1 VQTLLNLLASVAL
14 LVWGTHIVRT
24 GILRV
29 FGADLRRVLSKSVAN
44 RGSAFLAG
52 LGVTS
57 LVQSSSA
64 TALLASSFVSQN
76 LIGLPAALAIMLG
89 ADVGTALL
97 AQLFSLDLSW
107 LSPLLIFFGVVFFL
121 TRRDSRPG
129 QLGRV
134 AIGLGLMLL
143 ALQLVMAATHPITQ
157 AHGVRVIF
165 ATLSGDPMLDMLI
178 GAAFVVVSF
187 SSLAVVLLAATL
199 ASTNVVAVPVA
210 FCLVLGANLGSGI
223 LSLVVNARA
232 AGGGRRVAFGN
243 LLFKVAG
250 CMVFSVVLPYVLDFI
265 ARFETDTRR
274 QVLHF
279 HVLFNVALACGF
291 LGFTDAIA
299 RFVERWL
306 PVARDAVPQ
315 TAPRFLDPAAITT
328 PALALAN
335 AARETLRI
343 GDTIERMLDGMLEVI
358 RANDASRVNEI
369 IRLDDDVDTLYTAIK
384 LYLTQISRE
393 QLDERDS
400 RRWAE
405 IISLTINLEHV
416 GDILERIM
424 LDLRDKKI
432 AQRLSFSEA
441 GMAEI
446 TEMHERLVVNLRLGL
461 SVFLNGDLE
470 SAQRL
475 LAEKE
480 RFRDLERAYH
490 DTHLDRLAGQS
501 MQSIETSSLHLDI
514 ISDMRR
520 INSFFCSTAYP
531 ILEQAGKLRKS
542 RLMGVGSTG
551 IFPARPDLAPPATP
565 PGNPPPGSLAGG
577 TK

>member
-1 VQTLLNLLASVAL
+1 MQTLLNLLASVAL

-29 FGADLRRVLSKSVAN
+29 YGASLRRVLSKSVSN
-44 RGSAFLAG
+44 RASAFLAG

-64 TALLASSFVSQN
+64 TALIASSFVSQN
-76 LIGLPAALAIMLG
+76 LIGLSAALAIMLG
-89 ADVGTALL
+89 ADVGTALM
-97 AQLFSLDLSW
+97 AQVFSLNLSW

-121 TRRDSRPG
+121 SRRDTRIG

-134 AIGLGLMLL
+134 AIGLGLIIL
-143 ALQLVMAATHPITQ
+143 ALQMVMAATKPITEAQ
-157 AHGVRVIF
+157 GMRVLF
-165 ATLSGDPMLDMLI
+165 GTLSGDPMLDMLI
-178 GAAFVVVSF
+178 GAGFAVISW
-187 SSLAVVLLAATL
+187 SSLAVVLLSATL
-199 ASTNVVAVPVA
+199 AASNVVSVPVA
-210 FCLVLGANLGSGI
+210 LCLVLGANLGAG
-223 LSLVVNARA
+223 LLALLVNARTP
-232 AGGGRRVAFGN
+232 GGGRRVVFGN

-250 CMVFSVVLPYVLDFI
+250 CVVFSVALPWILDLI
-265 ARFETDTRR
+265 ARFEPDTRR

-279 HVLFNVALACGF
+279 HVLFNVVLAACF
-291 LGFTDAIA
+291 LGFTDQVAA
-299 RFVERWL
+299 FVEKWL
-306 PVARDAVPQ
+306 PLAKDKVPQ
-315 TAPRFLDPAAITT
+315 TEPRFLDAAAIDT

-343 GDTIERMLDGMLEVI
+343 GDTIEQMLHGMLDVI
-358 RANDASRVNEI
+358 RTNDAAKLAEMI
-369 IRLDDDVDTLYTAIK
+369 KLDDDVDRLYTAVK

-393 QLDERDS
+393 ALDERDA

-405 IISLTINLEHV
+405 IIQLTINLEHV
-416 GDILERIM
+416 GDILERI
-424 LDLRDKKI
+424 LQDVRDKKI
-432 AQRLSFSEA
+432 AHGLSFSEA
-441 GMAEI
+441 GMKEI
-446 TEMHERLVVNLRLGL
+446 NELHERLVANLRLGL
-461 SVFLNGDLE
+461 SVFLNGDIP

-480 RFRDLERAYH
+480 QFRDLERAFH
-490 DTHLDRLAGQS
+490 DTHLNRLSGQS
-501 MQSIETSSLHLDI
+501 VQAIETSSLHLDI

-542 RLMGVGSTG
+542 RLMGATG
-551 IFPARPDLAPPATP
+551 IHQARPDLAHPDP
-565 PGNPPPGSLAGG
+565 LASP

>member
-29 FGADLRRVLSKSVAN
+29 YGADLRRVLSKSVST
-44 RGSAFLAG
+44 RTSAFLAG

-64 TALLASSFVSQN
+64 TALIASSFVSQN
-76 LIGLPAALAIMLG
+76 LIGLSAALAIMLG

-97 AQLFSLDLSW
+97 AQIFSLDLTW

-121 TRRDSRPG
+121 SRRESKSG

-143 ALQLVMAATHPITQ
+143 ALQLVMAATRPITEAQ
-157 AHGVRVIF
+157 GMRVIF
-165 ATLSGDPMLDMLI
+165 GTLSGDPMLDMLL
-178 GAAFVVVSF
+178 GAVVTIVSF
-187 SSLAVVLLAATL
+187 SSLAVVLLTATL
-199 ASTNVVAVPVA
+199 AASNVISMPVA
-210 FCLVLGANLGSGI
+210 LCLVLGANLGSGI
-223 LSLVVNARA
+223 LAFIVNARTT
-232 AGGGRRVAFGN
+232 GGGRRVAFGN

-250 CMVFSVVLPYVLDFI
+250 CIVFSIALPWILDLI
-265 ARFETDTRR
+265 ARVDGDARR

-279 HVLFNVALACGF
+279 HVLFNVALAIAF
-291 LGFTDAIA
+291 LGATAKVAD
-299 RFVERWL
+299 FVERWL
-306 PVARDAVPQ
+306 PLAKDKVPQ
-315 TAPRFLDPAAITT
+315 TEPKFLDNGAIET

-343 GDTIERMLDGMLEVI
+343 GDTIEQMLHGMLEVI
-358 RANDASRVNEI
+358 RNNDSAKVAEI
-369 IRLDDDVDTLYTAIK
+369 IKLDDDVDRLYTAVK

-393 QLDERDS
+393 QLDERDA
-400 RRWAE
+400 RRWTE
-405 IISLTINLEHV
+405 IIQLTINLEHV
-416 GDILERIM
+416 GDILERIL

-432 AQRLSFSEA
+432 AHRLSFSEA
-441 GMAEI
+441 GMMEI
-446 TEMHERLVVNLRLGL
+446 TELHERLVSNLRLGL
-461 SVFLNGDLE
+461 SVFLNGDVA

-490 DTHLDRLAGQS
+490 DTHLDRLYGQTV
-501 MQSIETSSLHLDI
+501 QSIETSSLHLDI

-531 ILEQAGKLRKS
+531 ILEAAGKLRKS
-542 RLMGVGSTG
+542 RLRGSSADATG
-551 IFPARPDLAPPATP
+551 MHVARPDLGAAPN
-565 PGNPPPGSLAGG
+565 GDLASPV
-577 TK
+577 K